1 MFPVYINQT
10 RKNVDFDFFLNN
22 FQNICKYHQS
32 QGRAS
37 AFAFIIY
44 DFHNPHLTKVLMDT
58 DYWNTLDKTSGHFL
72 TVFSLFEE
80 ATKHKFN
87 DTLLP
92 KRVRMKF
99 EAVKV
104 DTTKDLGLSY
114 REIIELFFGG
124 SDFPSPAIL
133 FFQVDN
139 EQISDYF
146 FVELK
151 ENKIEDGFN
160 ELKELID
167 KSVEAIKDIAPAN
180 KQNYR
185 EIIQMLE
192 VNVNSAVW
200 WKKTKRRVIKAVNL
214 ISFLS
219 IFKPA

>member
-1 MFPVYINQT
+1 MFPVYINRT
-10 RKNVDFDFFLNN
+10 NKGVDFDVFIDN
-22 FQNICKYHQS
+22 FQRICKYHQS

-44 DFHNPHLTKVLMDT
+44 DFHNPHLQKVLMDT
-58 DYWNTLDKTSGHFL
+58 DYWNTLDKTSGYFL

-80 ATKHKFN
+80 PTKHKLN
-87 DTLLP
+87 ETLFP
-92 KRVRMKF
+92 KRVKMKF

-124 SDFPSPAIL
+124 SDFPSPSVL

-139 EQISDYF
+139 DQVSDYF

-151 ENKIEDGFN
+151 ENKIEEGFN

-167 KSVEAIKDIAPAN
+167 HSVEAIKDIAPEN
-180 KQNYR
+180 KKNYR
-185 EIIQMLE
+185 EIFQMLE
-192 VNVNSAVW
+192 VNVNASVW
-200 WKKTKRRVIKAVNL
+200 WKKTKRRVTKAISV

>member
-1 MFPVYINQT
+1 MFPVYINRT
-10 RKNVDFDFFLNN
+10 KKNVDFDFFIDN
-22 FQNICKYHQS
+22 FQKICKYHQA

-58 DYWNTLDKTSGHFL
+58 DYWNTLDKTSGDFL

-80 ATKHKFN
+80 PTKHKLN
-87 DTLLP
+87 NTLLP

-104 DTTKDLGLSY
+104 ETTKELGLSY
-114 REIIELFFGG
+114 REIIETFFGG
-124 SDFPSPAIL
+124 ADFRSPSIL

-139 EQISDYF
+139 EEISDYF

-167 KSVEAIKDIAPAN
+167 KSVEATKDISLEN
-180 KQNYR
+180 KSNYR
-185 EIIQMLE
+185 EIFHMLE

-200 WKKTKRRVIKAVNL
+200 WKKTKRRVIKVINL

-219 IFKPA
+219 IFKPG